1 MVGVVTVLLQPTDWP
16 AVSVSSWVKW
26 DAVVGA
32 PVGLPVRPSN
42 PTRVAAVV
50 VAGLAIETVIALVF
64 GASALNERNW
74 SLPAVVVEVM

>member
-1 MVGVVTVLLQPTDWP
+1 MVGVVTVLLQPTDWA
-16 AVSVSSWVKW
+16 AVSESSWVKW
-26 DAVVGA
+26 DAVVGG
-32 PVGLPVRPSN
+32 PVGLPERPSN

-50 VAGLAIETVIALVF
+50 VAVLAIETVIALVF